1 MVRTRG
7 NLARRGSN
15 DAPESS
21 RQGGTRKRP
30 TASARR
36 RGQHEANVVEDDI
49 VQNEVSDVPR
59 EDEHGID
66 NDGGGFPGGPYDT
79 SLLTRYQDH
88 VARMIWDGQVSKK
101 FLYRFNFIVVKYFY
115 CCLFLLVGSSCESG
129 LPY

>member
-7 NLARRGSN
+7 NISRRGSN

-21 RQGGTRKRP
+21 RQGGARKRP

-36 RGQHEANVVEDDI
+36 RGQHEANVVEDD
-49 VQNEVSDVPR
+49 VVENEVPDVPR
-59 EDEHGID
+59 EDEQVIN

-79 SLLTRYQDH
+79 SLLTQYQDH

-101 FLYRFNFIVVKYFY
+101 FLYMFNFVVVKYFY
-115 CCLFLLVGSSCESG
+115 CCLFLLLGSSCESG

>member
-7 NLARRGSN
+7 NISRRGSN

-21 RQGGTRKRP
+21 RQGTARKRP

-36 RGQHEANVVEDDI
+36 RGQEANVVEDDI
-49 VQNEVSDVPR
+49 VENEVPDVPR
-59 EDEHGID
+59 EDEQVID

-79 SLLTRYQDH
+79 SLLTQYQDH

-101 FLYRFNFIVVKYFY
+101 FLYRFNFVVVKYFY
-115 CCLFLLVGSSCESG
+115 CLFLLLGSSCESG

>member
-7 NLARRGSN
+7 NISRRGSN

-21 RQGGTRKRP
+21 RQGGARKRP
-30 TASARR
+30 TTSARR

-49 VQNEVSDVPR
+49 VENEVPDVPR
-59 EDEHGID
+59 EDEQD

-79 SLLTRYQDH
+79 SLLTQYQDH

-101 FLYRFNFIVVKYFY
+101 FLYRFNFLLLLSIFIVVCFFY
-115 CCLFLLVGSSCESG
+115 
-129 LPY
+129 